1 MTYTADVR
9 FFILALCLT
18 ACDRLAAAGKLL
30 EDRSNPL
37 VAQGL
42 YLGMDLPE
50 GVDFEDN
57 EDLHTSA
64 CEVFLADVTD
74 PSQIEE
80 SPVSGAAI
88 RFRSAANGNLSLS
101 EESDSDGKYLVYS
114 GDGLEYAPGEDA
126 RVTFTVDG
134 GEGMMHVEA
143 PDAPDIDLDSEHK
156 AMTPMVV
163 DLTDYDYQQIVAAVY
178 DIQRSKLTWDNLPE
192 EVGEIYDFTHT
203 DDPVRRLEIPKDA
216 FQRKGNYVV
225 GVAGMEIAGSD
236 DMDGINTSLSAFIA
250 GRMSIH
256 AVSVT
261 APDDLPR

>member
-1 MTYTADVR
+1 MTYTVVVR
-9 FFILALCLT
+9 ALFLAVLLPG
-18 ACDRLAAAGKLL
+18 CDRLAAAGQLL

-57 EDLHTSA
+57 DDLHTSA
-64 CEVFLADVTD
+64 CEVFLADVAD
-74 PSQIEE
+74 PSQIEN
-80 SPVSGAAI
+80 SPVSGAKI
-88 RFRSAANGNLSLS
+88 HFRSPSNGNLALS

-134 GEGMMHVEA
+134 AEGMMHVA
-143 PDAPDIDLDSEHK
+143 TPDAPDITLDSEHK
-156 AMTPMVV
+156 ALTPMIL

-178 DIQRSKLTWDNLPE
+178 DLQRSKLTWDNLPE

-203 DDPVRRLEIPKDA
+203 DEPVRRLEIPKDA
-216 FQRKGNYVV
+216 FQRKGNYIV
-225 GVAGMEIAGSD
+225 GVAGMEIAGSEE
-236 DMDGINTSLSAFIA
+236 MDGINTSLSAFIA

-261 APDDLPR
+261 APDEF